1 MGNDPA
7 NDDGDAKA
15 PRDAVEVAPPRE
27 AVTVPSPR
35 DAGQVMPPRQVAAVA
50 PPRRRVLGVLVG
62 AGSAAYAGALAW
74 PATRFLT
81 PAEAPRAEAAFVRVV
96 RLDALEEAVPVR
108 VRVRGDRRD
117 AFTVTRE
124 LTLGSVWL
132 RRTGNDVTALSAECP
147 HLGCAVAVTED
158 RKAFGCPCHT
168 SRFSL
173 AGAAE
178 SGPSP
183 RAMDPLLA
191 RVVDGWVE
199 VAFVRYR
206 HGSQHREVRG

>member
-1 MGNDPA
+1 MGTDPS
-7 NDDGDAKA
+7 NDDGEAA
-15 PRDAVEVAPPRE
+15 AAPPNE
-27 AVTVPSPR
+27 HP
-35 DAGQVMPPRQVAAVA
+35 QQQ
-50 PPRRRVLGVLVG
+50 PRRRALAVLVG
-62 AGSAAYAGALAW
+62 AGSAAYAGALAL
-74 PATRFLT
+74 PAVRFLT
-81 PAEAPRAEAAFVRVV
+81 PLETSDGNASFVRVA
-96 RLDALEEAVPVR
+96 RLDALDDGVPLR

-132 RRTGNDVTALSAECP
+132 RRAGNEVTAMSAECP
-147 HLGCAVAVTED
+147 HLGCAVALAD
-158 RKAFGCPCHT
+158 DHKSFGCPCHT

-183 RAMDPLLA
+183 RAMDRLEA

-206 HGSQHREVRG
+206 HGSPHREVRG